1 MDASLNKG
9 ESWMGLHNALK
20 SRFWECHHDV
30 QFNCVQKH
38 AIQLFTLFT
47 LLPST
52 FIVFFCFYSY
62 FLLNIFYTFL
72 QLFFILACAEEEE
85 IICPKNIKTFAFDS
99 DSTKFYYCPEEGD
112 YAVVKTCPGRGNY
125 KSVIGDCVGG
135 NEVENDEN
143 IKARNTVAK
152 SRMMVAEKDVN
163 QQNSKNK
170 LEGDDRLKNQQAA
183 AKDIHQQPSM
193 GRHVTLGALYYG
205 KENRIANDENF
216 ELKAVAL
223 EIEMLGF

>member
-1 MDASLNKG
+1 MQVRIIL
-9 ESWMGLHNALK
+9 
-20 SRFWECHHDV
+20 
-30 QFNCVQKH
+30 
-38 AIQLFTLFT
+38 
-47 LLPST
+47 
-52 FIVFFCFYSY
+52 
-62 FLLNIFYTFL
+62 L

-112 YAVVKTCPGRGNY
+112 YAVVKSCPGGGYY

-135 NEVENDEN
+135 NEVENDEDLN
-143 IKARNTVAK
+143 SRNTVAK

-170 LEGDDRLKNQQAA
+170 LEGDGRLKNQQAA

-205 KENRIANDENF
+205 KDDRIANDENF
-216 ELKAVAL
+216 GL
-223 EIEMLGF
+223 